1 MTKLTKWFGLFYLV
15 LLQACQQQ
23 EATYH
28 FVAISPD
35 DTPESI
41 VQKAVN
47 VVPTKKQLDWQE
59 NEFIAFIHFGVNTF
73 TAREW
78 GTGKEEPSV
87 FDPTDFDARQWA
99 KTMKAAGMKMAMI
112 TAKHHDGFCLWPSRY
127 TEHSVKNSPWNNGQ
141 GDVLRELSE
150 ACREF
155 GLKLGIYLS
164 PADLHEIERE
174 GGYYGN
180 GSKRSTRTIPSAKEH
195 RASVKRT
202 FDYELTD
209 YDTYFMDQLYET
221 LTEYGPIHE
230 LWFDGANPKP
240 GTDQTYNYDAW
251 YDLIRKLQPKA
262 VIAIKGPDVRWC
274 GNEAGHTRADEW
286 SVIPLQ
292 EHPDQSSFKDATA
305 NDLGSREKLL
315 DAKYLYWYPAETN
328 TSIRHGW
335 FYRDEQ
341 QYVKTV
347 TELVDTWY
355 RSVGGNTVF
364 LLNLTPDRRGLI
376 PDTDAQR
383 LRELGQMIE
392 SSFSHNLMTEAD
404 IDISIDVDCVTKRQY
419 MIDANPETY
428 WIPEDGNEKATLT
441 FQFPETQTFNRIV
454 IQEYI
459 REKGQRI
466 ERFEVDVWSDEKWR
480 LVAKST
486 TVGYKRI
493 LRFPAETTTKFRLR
507 ILESRIAPSISN
519 LEVYMGEELLDVPT
533 INRDKSGMVS
543 IKCSTP
549 DPIIYYTLDGSEPSE
564 KSLKYS
570 GPFLMGSPGNIKAR
584 AFTSDHSRSTDVVSK
599 AFDVPKSD
607 WKVVSASTPANG
619 FEAEKAIDDN
629 PGTMWHTPWGEN
641 VKNHPHEIA
650 VDMGQTYQLK
660 GFVYQPRTD
669 GNVSGTVKTYQFQV
683 STNGEKWNTV
693 KAGTFDNIR
702 NNPMLQEVLFTS
714 SVSARY
720 FRFISRSGAADEPWV
735 SVGEIGIITR

>member
-1 MTKLTKWFGLFYLV
+1 MTKSIKWIGLLYLT
-15 LLQACQQQ
+15 LLQACQ
-23 EATYH
+23 EKSSTYH
-28 FVAISPD
+28 FIAISPE
-35 DTPESI
+35 DTPETLI
-41 VQKAVN
+41 QKAVN
-47 VVPTKKQLDWQE
+47 VVPTEKQLAWQQ

-78 GTGKEEPSV
+78 GTGKENPDV
-87 FDPTDFDARQWA
+87 FNPTDFDARQWA

-127 TEHSVKNSPWNNGQ
+127 TEHSVKNSPWKNGN
-141 GDVLRELSE
+141 GDVLKELSE

-174 GGYYGN
+174 DGYYGN
-180 GSKRSTRTIPSAKEH
+180 GSERSIRTIPSNQEH
-195 RASVKRT
+195 RALAKQV

-240 GTDQTYNYDAW
+240 GTSQTYNYDAW
-251 YDLIRKLQPKA
+251 YDMIRKLQPEA

-274 GNEAGHTRADEW
+274 GNEAGHTRTDEW
-286 SVIPLQ
+286 SVIPLD
-292 EHPDQSSFKDATA
+292 EHPDKSSFKDATA
-305 NDLGSREKLL
+305 NDLGSREKLQ

-347 TELVDTWY
+347 TELVDTWF

-376 PDTDAQR
+376 PDKDADR
-383 LRELGQMIE
+383 LHELGRIIE
-392 SSFSHNLMTEAD
+392 SSFSQNLMAEKGITT
-404 IDISIDVDCVTKRQY
+404 SVDVQSVTKPEY
-419 MIDANPETY
+419 TIDADPNTY

-441 FQFPETQTFNRIV
+441 YQFPEAKTFNRLV

-459 REKGQRI
+459 KEKGQRI
-466 ERFEVDVWSDEKWR
+466 ERFEVDVRDGEKWK
-480 LVAKST
+480 LITQST

-493 LRFPAETTTKFRLR
+493 LRFPAEETTQFRVR
-507 ILESRIAPSISN
+507 ILESRIAPTISN
-519 LEVYMGEELLDVPT
+519 LGIYMGEELLDVPV

-543 IKCSTP
+543 IRCTTP

-564 KSLKYS
+564 KSTRYFGTFSLD
-570 GPFLMGSPGNIKAR
+570 SPGDIRAR
-584 AFTSDHSRSTDVVSK
+584 AFTSDHSKSTESVSRT
-599 AFDVPKSD
+599 FDVIKRK
-607 WKVVSASTPANG
+607 WKILSASAFVVG

-629 PGTMWHTPWGEN
+629 PGTMWHTPWGED
-641 VKNHPHEIA
+641 VKTHPHEIT
-650 VDMGQTYQLK
+650 VDMGETHNLR
-660 GFVYQPRTD
+660 GFSYQPRVD
-669 GNVSGTVKTYQFQV
+669 GNLSGTIKTYEFQV
-683 STNGEKWNTV
+683 SGDGKSWATAKT
-693 KAGTFDNIR
+693 GTFDNIR
-702 NNPMLQEVLFTS
+702 NNPILQEVFFKAP
-714 SVSARY
+714 VSARY
-720 FRFISRSGAADEPWV
+720 FRFVSKSGAANEAWV
-735 SVGEIGIITR
+735 SVGEIGIITK